1 MYILRTL
8 GAVLFGP
15 RRPEWDHLQ
24 DLKGVEMVP
33 LLVLGA
39 AILIGGI
46 APFTLMDL
54 INLGVGD
61 LVAQLGSLQIGGM
74 F

>member
-1 MYILRTL
+1 
-8 GAVLFGP
+8 
-15 RRPEWDHLQ
+15 
-24 DLKGVEMVP
+24 MVP